1 MIKKVCC
8 ECEQEVVRGY
18 WYRYGARVDA
28 SEPAFWC
35 DECVPDLAKRFG
47 VRDEGSPNTEYM
59 VIDVILMTDVDNTL
73 MSSVLSVLS
82 GDSDDE
88 LLDAAKGLVAEM
100 WPCYRVVD
108 SGSGGCCEIIDEDY
122 MTCRHAC
129 ISVTA

>member
-1 MIKKVCC
+1 MIKKMCC
-8 ECEQEVVRGY
+8 ECEHEAVRGY
-18 WYRYGARVDA
+18 WYRYGARGDV

-47 VRDEGSPNTEYM
+47 VRDEGLLGTEYM

-73 MSSVLSVLS
+73 MSSVDLILS

-88 LLDAAKGLVAEM
+88 LLDAAKNLVAEM
-100 WPCYRVVD
+100 WPCYRVID
-108 SGSGGCCEIIDEDY
+108 SGSGGCCEIRYDNH